1 MVKNSCI
8 NYLKKESLKSRYLE
22 SSDKEIF
29 ENFKNT
35 ILEEE
40 TYRIL
45 YQAINELPE
54 QSAKIMKL
62 TLDGL
67 QNQEISERL
76 GVSVNTVKTLKY
88 NSIKKLRSQLKDFY
102 YIIPLFLGL

>member
-22 SSDKEIF
+22 YSNAEIF
-29 ENFKNT
+29 EDFKNT
-35 ILEEE
+35 VLEEE
-40 TYRIL
+40 TYSIL
-45 YQAINELPE
+45 YQAINSLPA
-54 QSAKIMKL
+54 QSAKVMKL
-62 TLDGL
+62 TLEGL

-88 NSIKKLRSQLKDFY
+88 NSIKKLRSKLKDFY

>member
-8 NYLKKESLKSRYLE
+8 NYLKKEGLKSKYLE
-22 SSDKEIF
+22 YSNAEIF
-29 ENFKNT
+29 EDFKNT
-35 ILEEE
+35 VLEEE
-40 TYRIL
+40 TYSIL
-45 YQAINELPE
+45 YQAINSLPA
-54 QSAKIMKL
+54 QSAKVMKL
-62 TLDGL
+62 TLEGL

-88 NSIKKLRSQLKDFY
+88 NSIKKLRSKLKDFY